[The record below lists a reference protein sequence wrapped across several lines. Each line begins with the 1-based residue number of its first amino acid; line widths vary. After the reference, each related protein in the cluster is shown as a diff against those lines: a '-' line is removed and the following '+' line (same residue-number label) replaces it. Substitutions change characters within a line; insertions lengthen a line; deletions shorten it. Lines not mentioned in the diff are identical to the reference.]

1 MDAKD
6 HIGSPIYLAPIRM
19 GRDEAEE
26 TVETGHGGE
35 GGGGLLCGK
44 STGRSEDASVN
55 TATVVQQVAYCYLQ
69 LFGLG
74 GGGWG
79 GRVRSSGGLGG
90 AGTIGGGGV
99 NYVTTLLTQ

>member
-1 MDAKD
+1 MGGASDGPSSWTGEVRRIRMDAQD
-6 HIGSPIYLAPIRM
+6 HIGSPIDLAPIRM

-26 TVETGHGGE
+26 TVKAGQGGE
-35 GGGGLLCGK
+35 GGGGLLGGK

-74 GGGWG
+74 G
-79 GRVRSSGGLGG
+79 
-90 AGTIGGGGV
+90 
-99 NYVTTLLTQ
+99 

>member
-6 HIGSPIYLAPIRM
+6 HIGSPIDLAPIRM

-26 TVETGHGGE
+26 TVKAGHGGE
-35 GGGGLLCGK
+35 GGGGLLGGK

-74 GGGWG
+74 G
-79 GRVRSSGGLGG
+79 
-90 AGTIGGGGV
+90 
-99 NYVTTLLTQ
+99 